1 MKSFYL
7 LLSTLSIVSANF
19 CDTNVDANGV
29 VTWSGTSIPS
39 NAFYG
44 CDKIKSGVLTGVT
57 SIGGYA
63 FQNAGHVDGMD
74 LTFDALQTIIKVL
87 HF

>member
-7 LLSTLSIVSANF
+7 LLSALYCISKF

-44 CDKIKSGVLTGVT
+44 CDKIKSDINRCYIHRWLCI
-57 SIGGYA
+57 SECRSC
-63 FQNAGHVDGMD
+63 
-74 LTFDALQTIIKVL
+74 
-87 HF
+87 